1 MTVHSVRIILYLN
14 ELLLKWRTD
23 SERLKS
29 IVAPLIR
36 ARSVV
41 QVHPGPPLFSRSSR
55 AGIFELTSRAGA
67 PFVLR
72 PPAPRSVPLV
82 SIALW
87 ASCLRPPNFLGLDRF
102 KRVVANL

>member
-41 QVHPGPPLFSRSSR
+41 QVHPGPPIFSINYGQ
-55 AGIFELTSRAGA
+55 AVF
-67 PFVLR
+67 
-72 PPAPRSVPLV
+72 PLSEV
-82 SIALW
+82 V
-87 ASCLRPPNFLGLDRF
+87 PNFVPQLLQ
-102 KRVVANL
+102 KRALR